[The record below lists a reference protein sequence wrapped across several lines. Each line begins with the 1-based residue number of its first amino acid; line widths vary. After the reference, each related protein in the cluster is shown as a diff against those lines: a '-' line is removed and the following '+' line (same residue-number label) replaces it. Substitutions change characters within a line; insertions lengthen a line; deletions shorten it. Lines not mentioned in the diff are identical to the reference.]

1 VSDPRRLLGSRGED
15 FAAAH
20 LERRGFRVIARNQ
33 RTRLGEIDLVAY
45 DGHTLVFAEVKTRR
59 VGGRPPFDS
68 LGVGKRLQVRRLA
81 AAWLAGASQ
90 RPRAGELR
98 FDALGVVIDARG
110 MLVSIEHLEGAF

>member
-1 VSDPRRLLGSRGED
+1 
-15 FAAAH
+15 
-20 LERRGFRVIARNQ
+20 
-33 RTRLGEIDLVAY
+33 
-45 DGHTLVFAEVKTRR
+45 
-59 VGGRPPFDS
+59 
-68 LGVGKRLQVRRLA
+68 VRRLA